1 MITIEEYASKW
12 ATVDHRAALKCPE
25 YIAPSRRQ
33 IFFQWAVADP
43 DSPIAA
49 ALKDGVPEQEVET
62 QFDDAYDQMLN
73 ILARMEG

>member
-1 MITIEEYASKW
+1 MTIEEYAMKW
-12 ATVDHRAALKCPE
+12 ATVDHGATIKTPE

-49 ALKDGVPEQEVET
+49 ALKAGTPEQEVET
-62 QFDDAYDQMLN
+62 QFDAAYDLMLSM
-73 ILARMEG
+73 LRRMEG

>member
-1 MITIEEYASKW
+1 MTIEEYAMKW
-12 ATVDHRAALKCPE
+12 ATVDHGATLNCPE

-49 ALKDGVPEQEVET
+49 ALKAGTPEQEVEG
-62 QFDDAYDQMLN
+62 QFDAAYDLMLAM
-73 ILARMEG
+73 LRRMEG